1 MKKLFLVV
9 MLIFVTISFAF
20 STSLSYTT
28 FIANQ
33 VISDRVAEKISYATI
48 SDTELAE
55 EWYKERIPA
64 EYADAFLY
72 YTRDKKEIRMDFYSI
87 MVHESANFKCFVNK
101 NRDGSYDYGPSQLN
115 SNNLK
120 NSRFRNAYRPKD
132 ESHITSKYCYY
143 MVMTIG
149 FYYDLYKEFGH
160 DYAFFVYNG
169 GRSRL
174 KQLQAGYD
182 TPVIRKVQGYNARI
196 KYLIQKHNQELKK
209 YIEDNRREHIKEM
222 KIQYSS
228 RNTLALEPF
237 DSSTICTPSVKKRTV
252 FSKLIAIFPK
262 KTSFKNV

>member
-1 MKKLFLVV
+1 MKKI
-9 MLIFVTISFAF
+9 IFVIAIIFTVATYVFANAIVN
-20 STSLSYTT
+20 TSNPVLGQDITKNMSQ
-28 FIANQ
+28 IL
-33 VISDRVAEKISYATI
+33 K
-48 SDTELAE
+48 SDTDIAE
-55 EWYKERIPA
+55 GWYRTRIPA

-87 MVHESANFKCFVNK
+87 MVHESANFKYFVNR

-169 GRSRL
+169 GRGRL
-174 KQLQAGYD
+174 RQLQAGYD
-182 TPVIRKVQGYNARI
+182 TPVIRQVQGYNTRI

-209 YIEDNRREHIKEM
+209 YIEDSRLEHIESL
-222 KIQYSS
+222 KIQYINKNS
-228 RNTLALEPF
+228 LALEPF
-237 DSSTICTPSVKKRTV
+237 DPSTIELFESNNVKKKTFV
-252 FSKLIAIFPK
+252 SKIVAMLPK
-262 KTSFKNV
+262 KTMFKTA